1 LLETDS
7 GYFEELYLTPN
18 AGMFFMIPMT
28 ACHVYAGGLEAVETD
43 WFTGGLDFDF
53 QANLEGTDYCV
64 GYG

>member
-1 LLETDS
+1 
-7 GYFEELYLTPN
+7 
-18 AGMFFMIPMT
+18 MIGDT
-28 ACHVYAGGLEAVETD
+28 ACHTYAGTLELIETD